1 MTIQDILDRKG
12 SEVFTI
18 RPTAS
23 VKSAADRMREH
34 GVASLVAMSGDA
46 IIGIVSER
54 DIMIAVSRFGE
65 HALAKSVKD
74 ILPRTIVAIAPG
86 DSVKHAMRLM
96 TSHRVRQ
103 LAVMTLG
110 KLVGIVS
117 IGDVV
122 KHRLEDLETESNVLR
137 DVYIA
142 AR

>member
-1 MTIQDILDRKG
+1 MAIQDILDRKG

-18 RPTAS
+18 RPSAT
-23 VKSAADRMREH
+23 VKNAADSMYEH
-34 GVASLVAMSGDA
+34 GVASLVVVSGDA
-46 IIGIVSER
+46 VMGIVSER
-54 DIMIAVSRFGE
+54 DIMIAVSRSGE
-65 HALAKSVKD
+65 RALSKMVREV
-74 ILPRTIVAIAPG
+74 LPRTIVAIAPG
-86 DSVKHAMRLM
+86 DSVKHAMKLM

-103 LAVMTLG
+103 LAVMTGG

-122 KHRLEDLETESNVLR
+122 KNRLEDLEIESNVLR